1 MDITIITSFPNI
13 FDGFL
18 SNYLIKRALTK
29 KIISI
34 KIVNLFNYCVG
45 KRIDS
50 RPISGGPG
58 LIMKCQPILNAI
70 DNNCKKTSYKILLS
84 PKGKKFNE
92 KKAVEF
98 SKKKDITIICGRSEG
113 FDERINNYVD
123 ESISIGDFILTNGE
137 IASMVIIDSVVRLID
152 GVISNKSLLNES
164 FNENL
169 LEYPQYTKPYNFNGY
184 KVPKILY
191 SGNHKII
198 KKYNRKEQLKIT
210 KEKRPDLLK
219 KAKLDEND
227 IKMLKNLTR
236 KNNKL

>member
-1 MDITIITSFPNI
+1 MEITIITSFPNM
-13 FDGFL
+13 FSGFL
-18 SNYLIKRALTK
+18 SNYLIKRAITK

-34 KIVNLFNYCVG
+34 KIINLFDYCVD

-58 LIMKCQPILNAI
+58 LIMKCQPIVNAI
-70 DNNCKKTSYKILLS
+70 SKNCKKTSYKILLS

-92 KKAVEF
+92 KKAIKF

-113 FDERINNYVD
+113 FDERINNYID

-137 IASMVIIDSVVRLID
+137 IASMVVVDSVIRLIN
-152 GVISNKSLLNES
+152 GVISSESLLNET
-164 FNENL
+164 FNNNL

-191 SGNHKII
+191 SGNHEII
-198 KKYNRKEQLKIT
+198 KKYNRKEQLRIT
-210 KEKRPDLLK
+210 KKKRPDLLK
-219 KAKLDEND
+219 RAKLDKND
-227 IKMLKNLTR
+227 MKILKKLSKKMAE
-236 KNNKL
+236 